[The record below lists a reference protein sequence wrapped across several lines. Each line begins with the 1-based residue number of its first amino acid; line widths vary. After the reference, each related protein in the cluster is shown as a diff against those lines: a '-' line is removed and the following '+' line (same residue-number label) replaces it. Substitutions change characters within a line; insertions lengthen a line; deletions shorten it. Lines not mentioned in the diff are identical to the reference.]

1 MRRGEWEKILRE
13 DFEKKRERKQRKVE
27 EKQRTKGKKSIEKK
41 RKKNGGRTRVDI
53 AGESLFLEGTSGA
66 FFRKKT
72 QKRRQDNKNRRER
85 KEQT

>member
-1 MRRGEWEKILRE
+1 M
-13 DFEKKRERKQRKVE
+13 
-27 EKQRTKGKKSIEKK
+27 
-41 RKKNGGRTRVDI
+41 DI
-53 AGESLFLEGTSGA
+53 AGESLFLEGTPGA